1 MEYIT
6 ADTIAG
12 FTRPRSEGDIDLT
25 KIVYELI
32 LNRLGPDSAKHFMS
46 DPSIL
51 AECDSNPLR
60 QRFFINSYFSRGLLA
75 YKARNPDMVL
85 TNVILGITCDGT
97 IDEWLITINH
107 SILIFMYR
115 NQITFGEPNE
125 IPHTK

>member
-6 ADTIAG
+6 AETIAEFG
-12 FTRPRSEGDIDLT
+12 RPRKEGDINLV
-25 KIVYELI
+25 KEVYELI
-32 LNRLGPDSAKHFMS
+32 LKRLGPESAKHFMS

-51 AECDSNPLR
+51 AEYDSNPLR

-97 IDEWLITINH
+97 IEEWLKTIDH

-115 NQITFGEPNE
+115 NKITFGESSE

>member
-6 ADTIAG
+6 ADTIAE
-12 FTRPRSEGDIDLT
+12 FTRPRKEGDIDLT
-25 KIVYELI
+25 KEVYELI

-97 IDEWLITINH
+97 IEEWLMTIKH

>member
-6 ADTIAG
+6 AETINA

-25 KIVYELI
+25 KAVYELI
-32 LNRLGPDSAKHFMS
+32 LTKLGEDSAKHFMS

-51 AECDSNPLR
+51 AEYDSNPLR
-60 QRFFINSYFSRGLLA
+60 QRFFINSYFSKGLLMH
-75 YKARNPDMVL
+75 KARNPNMPI
-85 TNVILGITCDGT
+85 TNVILGITCDGS

-107 SILIFMYR
+107 SILIFMYK

-125 IPHTK
+125 IPHTE